1 MPKCPLTFQRGWRC
15 SKYLRP
21 ALGAAL
27 GDTIMTQRSRNC
39 SDDGPTLQVNL
50 WTLGIKNVLNNGMLP
65 LLLNGKLG
73 GKYDGFS
80 NSSKTANYLIQESRF
95 EERYKM

>member
-1 MPKCPLTFQRGWRC
+1 
-15 SKYLRP
+15 
-21 ALGAAL
+21 
-27 GDTIMTQRSRNC
+27 MTQRSRNC

-50 WTLGIKNVLNNGMLP
+50 WTLGIKNVLNNEMLP

-80 NSSKTANYLIQESRF
+80 NSSKIANYLIQESRF